1 MCLRFVRQ
9 RGHAMSSS
17 TFLRWLANAV
27 LIVHIGF
34 ILFVVVGLLL
44 VVVGGIRKW
53 QWVRNLW
60 FRLLHVSA
68 IGVVAVES
76 WLGITCPLTKLENQL
91 RQSAGQIV
99 SSDDFIAFWVRRL
112 FFFQVPPWAF
122 TICYS
127 CFLGLVVGSW
137 LLVSP
142 RSRSTERST

>member
-1 MCLRFVRQ
+1 MF
-9 RGHAMSSS
+9 SS
-17 TFLRWLANAV
+17 TLLRWLANAV

-53 QWVRNLW
+53 DWVRNLW

-68 IGVVAVES
+68 IAVVAAES
-76 WLGITCPLTKLENQL
+76 WLGVTCPLTKLENQL

-112 FFFQVPPWAF
+112 FFFQFPPWVF

-127 CFLGLVVGSW
+127 CVFALVLGSW

-142 RSRSTERST
+142 RSRSPERRA